1 MSIAEK
7 KVNSVAL
14 TKLDKGVKEENIS
27 LPRVEDILAHWGK
40 AEYSLKWMRTRVFGG
55 LS

>member
-40 AEYSLKWMRTRVFGG
+40 AECSLKWIELEEFCK
-55 LS
+55 